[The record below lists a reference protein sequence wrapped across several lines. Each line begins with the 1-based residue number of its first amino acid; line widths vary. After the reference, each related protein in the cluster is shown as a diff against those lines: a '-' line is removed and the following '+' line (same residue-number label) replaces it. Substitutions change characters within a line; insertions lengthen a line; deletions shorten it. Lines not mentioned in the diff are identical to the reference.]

1 MTMRKIDYDKRY
13 YVNDDG
19 TITDCFGDEINSIDE
34 FAEEMDFLMQELRN
48 AKRVISSLKIPSD
61 NSVITVTESRISRVR
76 NVCVAQSFCF

>member
-1 MTMRKIDYDKRY
+1 MRKIDYDKRY

-61 NSVITVTESRISRVR
+61 NDTVNHRD
-76 NVCVAQSFCF
+76 